1 MQQQEITATQRDYGK
16 PAFVLEEQIW
26 SIISIVLAIIG
37 FIMWFVDVFTS
48 TPNTGVEGR
57 MHLWIWTLIVSPIGI
72 YLGRRAWKKTKHTL
86 ARVATIANIVHML
99 LIPILAYIG
108 IIGIMLRSIF
118 S

>member
-1 MQQQEITATQRDYGK
+1 MQQQEMTATQRDHGK
-16 PAFVLEEQIW
+16 SAFVLEEQIW
-26 SIISIVLAIIG
+26 SMVSIVLATVG
-37 FIMWFVDVFTS
+37 FIMWIVDVFSS
-48 TPNTGVEGR
+48 TPGTGVEGR

-72 YLGRRAWKKTKHTL
+72 YLGRRAWKQTKHSL

-99 LIPILAYIG
+99 FIPILAYIG